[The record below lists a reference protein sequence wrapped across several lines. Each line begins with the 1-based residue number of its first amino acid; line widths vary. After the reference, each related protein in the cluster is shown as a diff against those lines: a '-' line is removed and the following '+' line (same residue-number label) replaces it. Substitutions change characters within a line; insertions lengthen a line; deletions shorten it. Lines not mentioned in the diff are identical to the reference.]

1 MACTVRNACRRD
13 VAANRSRT
21 GHSAR
26 VACAHPGRPSAESG
40 RMKQFIHDMLTGRII
55 FGAGSVAQLSDAI
68 ARIGAKRPF
77 LLSIPGQLDQDASV
91 TFLANI
97 LPGHFAGAPLTISEK
112 PRLGHTVLL
121 SV

>member
-40 RMKQFIHDMLTGRII
+40 RMKQFIHDMRTGRII
-55 FGAGSVAQLSDAI
+55 FGAGSVAQLSDEI
-68 ARIGAKRPF
+68 ARIGPKRPF
-77 LLSIPGQLDQDASV
+77 LLSTPETLEPAESPPYLG
-91 TFLANI
+91 NI
-97 LPGHFAGAPLTISEK
+97 TAGLFAGATIH
-112 PRLGHTVLL
+112 PPADL
-121 SV
+121 

>member
-1 MACTVRNACRRD
+1 MACTGRNACRRD

-40 RMKQFIHDMLTGRII
+40 RMKQFIHDMRTGRII
-55 FGAGSVAQLSDAI
+55 FGAGSVAQLSDEI

-77 LLSIPGQLDQDASV
+77 LLSTPEQLEQAESV
-91 TFLANI
+91 TSLGNI
-97 LPGHFAGAPLTISEK
+97 DRKSTSLNSSH
-112 PRLGHTVLL
+112 
-121 SV
+121 

>member
-40 RMKQFIHDMLTGRII
+40 RMKQFIHDMRTGRII
-55 FGAGSVAQLSDAI
+55 FGAGSVAQLSDEI
-68 ARIGAKRPF
+68 ARIVAKRPF
-77 LLSIPGQLDQDASV
+77 ILSTTEQLEHAASV
-91 TFLANI
+91 TTIGHILAC
-97 LPGHFAGAPLTISEK
+97 PFAGATD
-112 PRLGHTVLL
+112 T
-121 SV
+121 